1 VREEIRA
8 DPAGALMPAIA
19 HPKDTPS
26 EQDRVAHVEFQPDWA
41 LAPGALLRAE
51 LEARGMTQSDL
62 AARTQLT
69 EKHVSQVMTGTV
81 TLTADVAIAFERSL
95 GVPARTLLLAEA
107 RHQAEESSQSA
118 FRELSQHEPWA
129 QQFPLTVLRRN
140 GFLTGRERGGEL
152 VDRVLRFFGVA
163 DRQAFEE
170 VSLVGISGFRRAQ
183 HLHVNE
189 YATATWLRLGELQT
203 ARHRLPPYSGVKL
216 RRSLPILRPLTKRP
230 DGEAFT
236 RAREELAACGVALA
250 FIDGVNE
257 SRACGATRWVTASRP
272 VIVLSDRYKYRDS
285 LWFSLMHEIGHILR
299 HPRRR
304 TFINLADDG
313 DDSDGLEEEA
323 NEFAAETLVP
333 SEYRA
338 QLLAAGSESDFR
350 VLATE
355 LNVDITV
362 IAGRRGYLTGE
373 WRKVQP
379 LRKKLDV
386 PALDRAALMTI
397 DETTG

>member
-1 VREEIRA
+1 
-8 DPAGALMPAIA
+8 
-19 HPKDTPS
+19 
-26 EQDRVAHVEFQPDWA
+26 
-41 LAPGALLRAE
+41 
-51 LEARGMTQSDL
+51 
-62 AARTQLT
+62 
-69 EKHVSQVMTGTV
+69 
-81 TLTADVAIAFERSL
+81 
-95 GVPARTLLLAEA
+95 
-107 RHQAEESSQSA
+107 
-118 FRELSQHEPWA
+118 
-129 QQFPLTVLRRN
+129 
-140 GFLTGRERGGEL
+140 
-152 VDRVLRFFGVA
+152 
-163 DRQAFEE
+163 
-170 VSLVGISGFRRAQ
+170 
-183 HLHVNE
+183 
-189 YATATWLRLGELQT
+189 
-203 ARHRLPPYSGVKL
+203 
-216 RRSLPILRPLTKRP
+216 LRPLTKRP

-350 VLATE
+350 VLAAE